1 MWVNSREQWNEVRPK
16 GVRRFVLL
24 GGLMRGIP
32 MGLAVAAAIELT
44 LGNPFPE
51 ALASSS
57 FLGRAF
63 LAGALFTAGGCA
75 TAYAQWRTLE
85 RRFGKSDMS
94 DWG

>member
-1 MWVNSREQWNEVRPK
+1 MWISSQEQWDEVRPK
-16 GVRRFVLL
+16 GLRRFVLS

-44 LGNPFPE
+44 LENPFPE
-51 ALASSS
+51 ALASAS
-57 FLGRAF
+57 FLGRAL

-85 RRFGKSDMS
+85 RRFAKPDMT